1 MNGSLFAQLLSLS
14 QWSRLVTSTTHNPLR
29 KLGFCVLFVYQCL
42 SLLLSFLLLGN
53 MYFAY
58 AILFRVLGMSMA
70 EASLN
75 GDGSGAAVAV
85 RSAFSGLV
93 SARVTRDG
101 AALQYGRNMCGAA
114 CYNMSHP
121 MVQPVVH
128 NGAPLRC
135 GFAHELVDTPSAV
148 PAPPCLQMWLFQLI
162 LCITF
167 VYSLGNRPEESETVW
182 SVCVHLLGAFSTASV
197 AITLWLIRDFSSN
210 WAIWTGGMGAVGAI
224 FLCAL
229 LQRRFGNVLVSVLQ
243 YMWMSPAYL
252 VVLPIFSTCQL
263 NDVSWGTREAHAT
276 ASQAEVKARMDRQF
290 REFRSRIVI
299 VWILINL
306 VFSQALDN
314 FSRPGASANGSPA
327 QVRSDALLQYVVGMA
342 GVAAFM
348 LGLRVLGCFAYVGVE
363 WTKYCCCS
371 VSTRLGRCCRTPA
384 PPYSA
389 KLARPRLLSPQC
401 SRGAF
406 DRSGDKAGG
415 SGLLLSCTTTSSVQ
429 AALRARAGQ
438 PAHAPPSPTLLALGG
453 SVGAGATAASA
464 RVLNAYRSPASGH
477 AVAALRTGSNS
488 SRTSRDG
495 DPVDRAGGFGSRG
508 DGAPAARVRLR
519 ITSGSALGGTSCLGG
534 DDLTRPLSSRLAR
547 GRQTAIES
555 SGPGRT
561 PPPHTFRADDPSVW
575 STALYGQG
583 ASNSR
588 LAVGTVDRNSLPGTA
603 RGSMHAVFVQETG
616 EEAHSEPTT
625 SVRIMPL
632 AGVGLSFQN
641 PLQASE
647 RDFASAVEVAA
658 SDDDYNYNADTAETQ
673 ADGSVGDTP
682 SDDGACVEED
692 AEVGP
697 AAPVEI
703 AHGDSNAEAGGS
715 RDEGTAS
722 WEHTNAVEDSG
733 EEAGWVQEH
742 AAAASRWAQ
751 DPDAEAGPGAAANW
765 AQEPAEVAATSWVQP
780 LAEYAA
786 AEEPADEAVTVEPQA
801 PADAGAVTSDES
813 P

>member
-1 MNGSLFAQLLSLS
+1 
-14 QWSRLVTSTTHNPLR
+14 
-29 KLGFCVLFVYQCL
+29 
-42 SLLLSFLLLGN
+42 
-53 MYFAY
+53 
-58 AILFRVLGMSMA
+58 
-70 EASLN
+70 
-75 GDGSGAAVAV
+75 
-85 RSAFSGLV
+85 
-93 SARVTRDG
+93 
-101 AALQYGRNMCGAA
+101 
-114 CYNMSHP
+114 
-121 MVQPVVH
+121 
-128 NGAPLRC
+128 
-135 GFAHELVDTPSAV
+135 
-148 PAPPCLQMWLFQLI
+148 MWLFQLI

-182 SVCVHLLGAFSTASV
+182 SVCVHLLGAFNTASI

-224 FLCAL
+224 LLCAL

-314 FSRPGASANGSPA
+314 FSRPGASANGSPT

-363 WTKYCCCS
+363 WAKYCCCS

-389 KLARPRLLSPQC
+389 KLARPRLLSPQG

-406 DRSGDKAGG
+406 GRSGDGAGG
-415 SGLLLSCTTTSSVQ
+415 SGLLLSCATTSSVQ
-429 AALRARAGQ
+429 AALRARAGHIGHG
-438 PAHAPPSPTLLALGG
+438 APSPTLPAPGG
-453 SVGAGATAASA
+453 SAGAGATVASA

-477 AVAALRTGSNS
+477 VVAELRTASNS

-495 DPVDRAGGFGSRG
+495 DIGARAGELASRG
-508 DGAPAARVRLR
+508 DGATTAHVRLR
-519 ITSGSALGGTSCLGG
+519 ITSASSLGGTSHRGG
-534 DDLTRPLSSRLAR
+534 DDLPRHPSSRLER

-555 SGPGRT
+555 SGLGRT

-575 STALYGQG
+575 SAALYGQR

-603 RGSMHAVFVQETG
+603 RSSIHVALTQETG
-616 EEAHSEPTT
+616 DDSRAPSGPAT
-625 SVRIMPL
+625 SVRIMP
-632 AGVGLSFQN
+632 GVGASFRN

-647 RDFASAVEVAA
+647 RDLASAAEEVAA
-658 SDDDYNYNADTAETQ
+658 EDDYKYNADTGAAE
-673 ADGSVGDTP
+673 ADGSLGDTP
-682 SDDGACVEED
+682 PESAAYPEED
-692 AEVGP
+692 AEVGQD
-697 AAPVEI
+697 APLEI
-703 AHGDSNAEAGGS
+703 AHADSDAEAEGS
-715 RDEGTAS
+715 RDDRRAAWG
-722 WEHTNAVEDSG
+722 HTDAVEENG
-733 EEAGWVQEH
+733 EEAGWAREH
-742 AAAASRWAQ
+742 ADAASRWAQ
-751 DPDAEAGPGAAANW
+751 EPDDHRHDDEAGAAASW
-765 AQEPAEVAATSWVQP
+765 AQEPVENTAASWVQP
-780 LAEYAA
+780 LGEYAA
-786 AEEPADEAVTVEPQA
+786 AEEPADEAVTVEE
-801 PADAGAVTSDES
+801 PADDTGTATSHESARHPGQYRYHHGSEDGADHE
-813 P
+813 